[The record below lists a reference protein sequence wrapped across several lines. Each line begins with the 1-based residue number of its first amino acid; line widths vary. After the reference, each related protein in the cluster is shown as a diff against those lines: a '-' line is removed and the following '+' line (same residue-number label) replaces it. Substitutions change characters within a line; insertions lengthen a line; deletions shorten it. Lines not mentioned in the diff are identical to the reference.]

1 VRELTNRTGHPSDPE
16 RAHLVASVIV
26 PAYRAA
32 AHLRACVD
40 SLCAQ
45 ELSGPFEVIVV
56 VSGDDDDDLSYAETL
71 GEDPRLRVVVHRP
84 RLSAALGRNLAVEL
98 ARSDLFVFTD
108 ADVVAES
115 GWLGQLVDAASQE
128 VCVAGAVVN
137 GTPFSRAGTAEY
149 LVEFL
154 DFHPGRPPKTI
165 WHGATCNLAVPR
177 ELWARF
183 GPFADAS
190 ERISEVGSADTA
202 FTLKAAAEGLLV
214 FCAAARI
221 RHMNRTRLRAVLV
234 HQVGFGRTTAILAR
248 SNATFPYRT
257 LVVQTW
263 AAPLIVAARWFSLWR
278 RLTVWRVGL
287 SPTAIRLTG
296 HLALALGAWGVGLFK
311 ENRAIQRG
319 QA

>member
-1 VRELTNRTGHPSDPE
+1 MRGLTDRPDQPNDPDV
-16 RAHLVASVIV
+16 AHLVASVIV

-32 AHLRACVD
+32 SHLRACVD

-71 GEDPRLRVVVHRP
+71 GGDPRLRVVVHRP
-84 RLSAALGRNLAVEL
+84 RLSAAQGRNLAVEL

-108 ADVVAES
+108 ADVVVEP
-115 GWLGQLVDAASQE
+115 GWLDQLVDAADHE
-128 VCVAGAVVN
+128 VCVAGAVIN
-137 GTPFSRAGTAEY
+137 GTPFSRAGTTEY

-177 ELWARF
+177 ELWLRF

-190 ERISEVGSADTA
+190 ERIREVGSADTA
-202 FTLKAAAEGLLV
+202 FTLKAAAEGRLV

-221 RHMNRTRLRAVLV
+221 RHMNRTRLRTVLA
-234 HQVGFGRTTAILAR
+234 HQVGFGRTTAMLAR
-248 SNATFPYRT
+248 SNATFPHRM

-263 AAPLIVAARWFSLWR
+263 AAPLIVAARWLSLWR
-278 RLTVWRVGL
+278 RLVGWRVGL
-287 SPTAIRLTG
+287 GPTAIRLTG
-296 HLALALGAWGVGLFK
+296 HLALAFGAWGLGLFR
-311 ENRAIQRG
+311 ENLAIRHGRA
-319 QA
+319 